1 MIYLHIHFQPVD
13 RTNMVLPTHIRLANF
28 NHFHIQILIF
38 HVTMTAM
45 KIAKSGSQG
54 SVACRVLIRRQLSSI
69 ASATLIPTVLVAAC
83 AMLTVT
89 KTADYG
95 KQANAVCRVLIL
107 RRLSLTI
114 FAMVTPIPTVSEAA
128 CATLTV
134 TKTAECGLRASVA
147 RHAQHSKRST
157 LISFAA
163 RVLSRIPSICMIL
176 FRGSA

>member
-1 MIYLHIHFQPVD
+1 
-13 RTNMVLPTHIRLANF
+13 
-28 NHFHIQILIF
+28 
-38 HVTMTAM
+38 MTAM
-45 KIAKSGSQG
+45 IIAKSGSQG

-69 ASATLIPTVLVAAC
+69 ASATLIPTVSVAAC

-107 RRLSLTI
+107 RLLSSITSATL
-114 FAMVTPIPTVSEAA
+114 IPTVSEAA

>member
-1 MIYLHIHFQPVD
+1 MGPWKFLFSIPSVPPPIRMIYLHIHFQPVD

-69 ASATLIPTVLVAAC
+69 ASATLIPTVSVAAC

-107 RRLSLTI
+107 RLFSSITSATL
-114 FAMVTPIPTVSEAA
+114 IPTVLEAA
-128 CATLTV
+128 CATVIV
-134 TKTAECGLRASVA
+134 TRIV
-147 RHAQHSKRST
+147 RSGT
-157 LISFAA
+157 EAPAA
-163 RVLSRIPSICMIL
+163 
-176 FRGSA
+176 

>member
-1 MIYLHIHFQPVD
+1 
-13 RTNMVLPTHIRLANF
+13 MVTP
-28 NHFHIQILIF
+28 
-38 HVTMTAM
+38 
-45 KIAKSGSQG
+45 
-54 SVACRVLIRRQLSSI
+54 
-69 ASATLIPTVLVAAC
+69 IPTVSEAAC

-95 KQANAVCRVLIL
+95 KQANAVCHVLIL

-114 FAMVTPIPTVSEAA
+114 FAMVTPIPTVLEAACATKTADYGKQANAVCRVLILRLLSSITSATLIPTVSEAA